1 MSVITEASR
10 HHLVSS
16 LEEAIGQEAA
26 MTLAAHLPPVG
37 WADVATKHD
46 LAAMEERLTLRSDAR
61 FDVVEERFT
70 RIEERFTRIDERFT
84 RIDERF
90 TRVDERFTR
99 IDERFTRV
107 DERFDQ
113 IDQRFTG
120 VDARLDRIDLSLQ
133 DGMKANAV
141 ALQQAMEANSIAL
154 QQAVEAN
161 RFSSQEAA
169 KATDERFLRLEQ
181 QIKISAAEVRTSVAQ
196 TVTLHLQWMI
206 GGMAATVLA
215 IGGAVLAAALA

>member
-46 LAAMEERLTLRSDAR
+46 LAAMEERLTLRFDAR
-61 FDVVEERFT
+61 FEV
-70 RIEERFTRIDERFT
+70 
-84 RIDERF
+84 
-90 TRVDERFTR
+90 VDERFTR

-133 DGMKANAV
+133 EGMKANAV